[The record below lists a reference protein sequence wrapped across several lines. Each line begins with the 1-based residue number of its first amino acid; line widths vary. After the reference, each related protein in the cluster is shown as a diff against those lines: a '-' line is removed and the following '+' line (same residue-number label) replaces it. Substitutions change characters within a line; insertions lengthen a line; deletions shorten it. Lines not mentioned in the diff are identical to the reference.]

1 MSTEP
6 IHFIGAG
13 PGSPDLLT
21 LRGRDLIAAADLVLY
36 AGSLVP
42 EGVLVHA
49 REGADI
55 RDSAPMALDEIM
67 EIMETAYRAGQ
78 RVARVHSGD
87 PSLYG
92 AVAEQARRLRAADI
106 PYDIT
111 PGVSAYTA
119 AAATLGVELTL
130 PTVSQSIILTRVAG
144 QATDMPEHETL
155 ENFAETRS
163 TLALHLSIRYL
174 RDIQRRL
181 IPYYGEDCPCIVA
194 YRVGWPDEQFIHGTL
209 TTIREHVRAA
219 KITRTAIIF
228 VGPVL
233 GEAEFPDSALYDAD
247 YEHILRHRNLSKD

>member
-1 MSTEP
+1 MTV
-6 IHFIGAG
+6 HFIGAG

-92 AVAEQARRLRAADI
+92 AVAEQARRLRAAVALPAVKRFVTRSWI
-106 PYDIT
+106 
-111 PGVSAYTA
+111 
-119 AAATLGVELTL
+119 E
-130 PTVSQSIILTRVAG
+130 PTVIEAVNSWTR
-144 QATDMPEHETL
+144 
-155 ENFAETRS
+155 
-163 TLALHLSIRYL
+163 
-174 RDIQRRL
+174 
-181 IPYYGEDCPCIVA
+181 
-194 YRVGWPDEQFIHGTL
+194 
-209 TTIREHVRAA
+209 
-219 KITRTAIIF
+219 
-228 VGPVL
+228 
-233 GEAEFPDSALYDAD
+233 
-247 YEHILRHRNLSKD
+247 

>member
-1 MSTEP
+1 MLDT
-6 IHFIGAG
+6 
-13 PGSPDLLT
+13 
-21 LRGRDLIAAADLVLY
+21 
-36 AGSLVP
+36 
-42 EGVLVHA
+42 
-49 REGADI
+49 
-55 RDSAPMALDEIM
+55 APMALEEIVAEM
-67 EIMETAYRAGQ
+67 EAAHARGEDL
-78 RVARVHSGD
+78 ARVHSGD

-92 AVAEQARRLRAADI
+92 AVAEQSRRLRALEI

-155 ENFAETRS
+155 ENFAETRA

-181 IPYYGEDCPCIVA
+181 IPYYGEDCPCVVA

-209 TTIREHVRAA
+209 TTIRDRVREA
-219 KITRTAIIF
+219 KITRTALVM
-228 VGPVL
+228 VGPVF
-233 GEAEFPDSALYDAD
+233 GETEFRDSDLYNPDYSHVLRNRGKKKSAA
-247 YEHILRHRNLSKD
+247 